1 VITQSNEGLARNV
14 IDELGEAG
22 AKPKYLRASGAK
34 MRDVAIAAGVSVATV
49 SNVINHPH
57 MVAARTRERVRC
69 ILRELDFQPN
79 PHAKALRGLGVSVSE
94 PRRETVPG
102 SAPTSQDE
110 FLETPDH
117 MLVTDALAPERSGL
131 AAVHP
136 AGVLEPGTHLSVR
149 VGPGIPERHCR
160 CRDAGQILFLDLDGR
175 RHGTAHDRRQGC
187 CRCRNRDQ

>member
-117 MLVTDALAPERSGL
+117 IVTDALAPERSGL
-131 AAVHP
+131 AAE
-136 AGVLEPGTHLSVR
+136 VLEPGTHLSVR
-149 VGPGIPERHCR
+149 VGPEFLSGTV
-160 CRDAGQILFLDLDGR
+160 DAVMPDRSCFWIWTDGGMGR
-175 RHGTAHDRRQGC
+175 RMIDAKDAVAVETGTSE
-187 CRCRNRDQ
+187 